1 MNTTTTHL
9 TPRMLAEHPTV
20 TALAEIQRV
29 QKLSDAAFVKT
40 MHIPYSSSTWS
51 RVKSGAYPTAEK
63 VLPGLQAALDK
74 TRNAPSASEGAFVKF
89 AHIEEALDAVE
100 IARAT
105 AGPIR
110 LVFFVAP
117 TGGGKT
123 EFANYLC
130 EHISETV
137 IVEAAPSWRKSYLA
151 TLTDIASQLGIPGEF
166 RSVRTAERAII
177 VSLGAGGI
185 RTIAIDEGNYFSQ
198 DGLNFLKLILNRTR
212 CSLVLCTLPPDFN
225 RMLRESAHEANQ
237 LVRRAVAIVRV
248 PAVRA
253 EDVQAMQ
260 QVLEPN
266 VTLDGHAPK
275 VAEAANRFGRY
286 DFVRRVLEEAEEH
299 DAEDIVKAIGRVNQ
313 HINTKPVAA

>member
-1 MNTTTTHL
+1 
-9 TPRMLAEHPTV
+9 MLAKHPTV

-40 MHIPYSSSTWS
+40 MHIPYSASTWS
-51 RVKSGAYPTAEK
+51 RVKSGVYPTAEK
-63 VLPGLQAALDK
+63 VLPGLQVALDK
-74 TRNAPSASEGAFVKF
+74 TRNAPASSEGSFVKF
-89 AHIEEALDAVE
+89 GHIEDALAAVE

-123 EFANYLC
+123 EFANYLRA
-130 EHISETV
+130 HISDTSV
-137 IVEAAPSWRKSYLA
+137 IEAAPSWRKSYLA
-151 TLTDIASQLGIPGEF
+151 ALTDIATQLGIPGEF

-177 VSLGAGGI
+177 LSLGAGGT

-212 CSLVLCTLPPDFN
+212 CSIVLCTLPPDFN
-225 RMLRESAHEANQ
+225 RMLRDSAHEANQ

-248 PAVRA
+248 PGVRTS
-253 EDVQAMQ
+253 DVQALQ
-260 QVLEPN
+260 SVLRPD
-266 VTLDGHAPK
+266 VVLDGHAPK
-275 VAEAANRFGRY
+275 VAEHANRFGRY
-286 DFVRRVLEEAEEH
+286 DFVRRVLEEAEPN
-299 DAEDIVKAIGRVNQ
+299 DPGDIEKAIFRVNEL
-313 HINTKPVAA
+313 INTKPVAA